1 MHEEELNSLISRYF
15 SFLPYEEDE
24 YAYSYIVINALNG
37 LSADEAFSKLYDDL
51 VNSGHYPLLYKVG
64 SDLILKVSKRASRRK
79 GRYGMISAILFTAT
93 TLSVIFTGY
102 LSVESYNQTMSKLE
116 SMSSSILKSSL
127 LLGTTAFSLAVLIP
141 LFFHELGHYIV
152 TLKSKTPAT
161 FPVPIPA
168 PYVSPLGTFGAL
180 IMMRYLPKRMK
191 DLVKLGISGPLVG
204 VALSMIA
211 LYLSSL
217 ISPTL
222 PANIVAKGVS
232 IGVLSP
238 IAISPL
244 GAILISYFISSPQ
257 GFVRIMN
264 PAAEA
269 AYLILLIHF
278 ANLLPIG
285 QLDGGHV
292 FRALTSRRAHFI
304 TSAAVSLIAII
315 VSFLY
320 PYLSWLGIFVVLAW
334 LISGT
339 RPHIGAANTLSYL
352 TPKEKAFYGLLY
364 ILLVLTTFPI
374 PTG

>member
-1 MHEEELNSLISRYF
+1 MREDEINSIISRYF
-15 SFLPYEEDE
+15 SFLSYGEDE
-24 YAYSYIVINALNG
+24 YTYSFIIIGALNG
-37 LSADEAFSKLYDDL
+37 LSVDEAFSGLYDDL
-51 VNSGHYPLLYKVG
+51 VGQGHYPLLYKVG
-64 SDLILKVSKRASRRK
+64 NDLILKVSKKASRKK
-79 GRYGMISAILFTAT
+79 GRYGLISSVLFIAT

-102 LSVESYNQTMSKLE
+102 LSVEGYNQAMSKLGNII
-116 SMSSSILKSSL
+116 SASLGSSI
-127 LLGTTAFSLAVLIP
+127 LLGTTAFSLAVLVP
-141 LFFHELGHYIV
+141 LFFHEVGHYVI

-204 VALSMIA
+204 VILSMVA

-217 ISPTL
+217 ISPVL
-222 PANIVAKGVS
+222 PAGVIAKGVS
-232 IGVLSP
+232 LGVLSP

-244 GAILISYFISSPQ
+244 GAIFVSYLIPAPT

-292 FRALTSRRAHFI
+292 FRALTSRRVHFI
-304 TSAAVSLIAII
+304 TSAAVSLIAIAF
-315 VSFLY
+315 SFLY

-339 RPHIGAANTLSYL
+339 RPHVGAANTLSYL
-352 TPKEKAFYGLLY
+352 TPKEKLFYGLLY
-364 ILLVLTTFPI
+364 FALILITLPVPA
-374 PTG
+374 G